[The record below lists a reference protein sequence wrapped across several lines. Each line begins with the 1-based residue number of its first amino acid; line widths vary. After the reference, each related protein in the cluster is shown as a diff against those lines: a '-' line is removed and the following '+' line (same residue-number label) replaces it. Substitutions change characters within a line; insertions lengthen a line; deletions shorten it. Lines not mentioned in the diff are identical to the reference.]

1 MHGKLLELISAEA
14 ASASVARSAI
24 APGSANR
31 WSAVGTCASSQ
42 RAARVAAFFAATL
55 SGFSSSGG

>member
-31 WSAVGTCASSQ
+31 WSAVGVRRASPGEIYS
-42 RAARVAAFFAATL
+42 RLNSLPA
-55 SGFSSSGG
+55 